1 MEEKVLEAFS
11 ELGFILEK
19 NEIGYSFSYEG
30 INMMWMYNEQDEDF
44 LSISVPGIWEL
55 EENDAAN
62 VCLLMEKI
70 NSTLRYVKAY
80 ILGGS
85 VWIFY
90 ERELQDSDDLPLVI
104 SRMIR
109 HLEAALMFAR
119 KVVVELEDSEDE
131 NGSAEE
137 ITDGSDD

>member
-55 EENDAAN
+55 EEKDAAN
-62 VCLLMEKI
+62 VCLLMRK
-70 NSTLRYVKAY
+70 STLRCV
-80 ILGGS
+80 
-85 VWIFY
+85 
-90 ERELQDSDDLPLVI
+90 
-104 SRMIR
+104 M
-109 HLEAALMFAR
+109 
-119 KVVVELEDSEDE
+119 
-131 NGSAEE
+131 
-137 ITDGSDD
+137 

>member
-1 MEEKVLEAFS
+1 M
-11 ELGFILEK
+11 
-19 NEIGYSFSYEG
+19 
-30 INMMWMYNEQDEDF
+30 
-44 LSISVPGIWEL
+44 
-55 EENDAAN
+55 
-62 VCLLMEKI
+62 
-70 NSTLRYVKAY
+70 KAY

-119 KVVVELEDSEDE
+119 KVVVEL
-131 NGSAEE
+131 ARM
-137 ITDGSDD
+137 TMARLKR